1 MLDGQEFSFVASS
14 DCETLRFT
22 IRGTTV
28 SKMPKSGGPAGAG
41 PHTYKVHL
49 TNGEWDAV
57 VAESG
62 STLTWVVTGTTSA
75 GVTTRMVTTNDL
87 QSAPMQF
94 DLSMAD
100 AKLVFEDRGN
110 GFFGSGSSSVAGDVN
125 GDGKDDLLF
134 GSYLNS
140 DGGSRAGAAYLM
152 LGPVTGTLD
161 LSLAHAELVGEEP
174 GDGAGAPSAGA
185 GDVDGDGNDDLLIG
199 SLGNG
204 STGAAYLVNGPVTGT
219 LDLSLA
225 DAKLVGEDLSA
236 DGYDSYGAGCT
247 VSGAGD
253 TDADGHDDILVGM
266 CTLFP
271 GPDSSTSAYLMRG
284 PITGTFDLGLAAAK
298 LVPDAA
304 WPQEVTM
311 VSSAGDVDGDG
322 LDDLLIG
329 APYDDQ
335 ADTGAGAAYLVR
347 GPVSGVVDL
356 ALEHTKLLGH
366 GWYAT
371 AGSSVSG
378 AGDIDGD
385 GNDDVLI
392 GSFYNQ
398 ERDAGAVYVVLGP
411 GPAAGDP
418 AERLER
424 VADATLRADR
434 IAVSV
439 TGAGDVD
446 LDGHNDIL
454 VGALGWNTTEPVGA
468 AYLVLSPV
476 AGTMD
481 LTRADV
487 EFTRERRADEAS
499 YGVSAG
505 DVDGDGRPDLLISA
519 PWEVGAQQSAAYLI
533 YGGRL

>member
-1 MLDGQEFSFVASS
+1 
-14 DCETLRFT
+14 
-22 IRGTTV
+22 
-28 SKMPKSGGPAGAG
+28 
-41 PHTYKVHL
+41 
-49 TNGEWDAV
+49 
-57 VAESG
+57 
-62 STLTWVVTGTTSA
+62 
-75 GVTTRMVTTNDL
+75 MVTTNEL
-87 QSAPMQF
+87 EAPPIQF

-100 AKLVFEDRGN
+100 AKVLPEDRGFP
-110 GFFGSGSSSVAGDVN
+110 GGTASVAGDVN
-125 GDGKDDLLF
+125 GDGKDDLFF
-134 GSYLNS
+134 GSLLNS
-140 DGGSRAGAAYLM
+140 DGGLHAGAAYLV
-152 LGPVTGTLD
+152 LGPVTGTVD
-161 LSLAHAELVGEEP
+161 LSVAHAELVGEEP
-174 GDGAGAPSAGA
+174 RDVVGSPSAGA
-185 GDVDGDGNDDLLIG
+185 GDVDGDGNDDLLVG
-199 SLGNG
+199 SWKNG

-236 DGYDSYGAGCT
+236 DGYDTYGAGCT

-266 CTLFP
+266 CTSFP
-271 GPDSSTSAYLMRG
+271 GPDSSTSAYLVRG
-284 PITGTFDLGLAAAK
+284 PVTGTFDLGLADAK
-298 LVPDAA
+298 LVPDAG
-304 WPQEVTM
+304 WPQEETL

-335 ADTGAGAAYLVR
+335 AEEGAGAAYLVR

-356 ALEHTKLLGH
+356 ALEHTKLLGQ
-366 GWYAT
+366 GWYAV
-371 AGSSVSG
+371 AGSSISG

-392 GSFYNQ
+392 GSLYNQ
-398 ERDAGAVYVVLGP
+398 ERDAGTVYVVLGP
-411 GPAAGDP
+411 GPAPGDP

-424 VADATLRADR
+424 VADATLRADG

-439 TGAGDVD
+439 AGAGDVD
-446 LDGHNDIL
+446 LDGHDDIL
-454 VGALGWNTTEPVGA
+454 VGAQGWNTTEPVGA

-487 EFTRERRADEAS
+487 EFTREGRGDTAN

-519 PWEVGAQQSAAYLI
+519 PASVGGAGAAYLV
-533 YGGRL
+533 YGGSLF